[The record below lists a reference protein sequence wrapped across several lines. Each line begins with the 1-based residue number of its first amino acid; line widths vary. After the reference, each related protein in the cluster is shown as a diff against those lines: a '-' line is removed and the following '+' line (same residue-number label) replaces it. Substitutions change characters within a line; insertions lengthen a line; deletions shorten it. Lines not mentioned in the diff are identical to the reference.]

1 MFRDALV
8 CVAIDDHASATSF
21 ICLVDRNG
29 NQLLPIAGFHL
40 PNRALGGFASAVDV
54 RAARIQQDDPEM
66 KSSTVRRNSG
76 FQDVGT
82 DNVK

>member
-1 MFRDALV
+1 MFVLTM
-8 CVAIDDHASATSF
+8 SS

-54 RAARIQQDDPEM
+54 RAARIQQDDL
-66 KSSTVRRNSG
+66 R
-76 FQDVGT
+76 
-82 DNVK
+82 